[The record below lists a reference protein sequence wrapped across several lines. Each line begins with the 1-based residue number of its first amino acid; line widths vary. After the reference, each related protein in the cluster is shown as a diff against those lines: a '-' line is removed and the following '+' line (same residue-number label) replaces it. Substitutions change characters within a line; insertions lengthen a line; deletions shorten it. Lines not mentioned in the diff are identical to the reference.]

1 MRIHSLAYPLVCIV
15 LAGAAVAQ
23 TAVNFTPFGRPCGG
37 DLAGSLVRTGT
48 GPVVRFDVANAAP
61 NSIAVMVIG
70 QQLPVALPLPNSN
83 CGLLVQPRATLL
95 AQVDGNGAAAFR
107 FPLPP
112 IAPISL
118 DFQAVTIALNRNGR
132 TAESTNGVTLNVR

>member
-1 MRIHSLAYPLVCIV
+1 LAYPLVCIV

-37 DLAGSLVRTGT
+37 DFAGSLVRTGT

-112 IAPISL
+112 IAPIAL
-118 DFQAVTIALNRNGR
+118 DFQVVTIALNRNGR